1 MKEHITILAALHIA
15 YNILG
20 IFVGVIIMV
29 LVLGSGL
36 VSGDPD
42 AIAILTPIAIIG
54 SLFFF
59 VISLPGLI
67 GGIGLLKRKPWGRIL
82 ALVVGCINL
91 LNVPVGTALGVYTI
105 WVLTSEEVVTV
116 FAPDDKRENIPYQ

>member
-20 IFVGVIIMV
+20 LFVGIIIMV

-36 VSGDPD
+36 ISGDPD

-54 SLFFF
+54 SMFFF

-67 GGIGLLKRKPWGRIL
+67 GGIALFKRKPWGRIL
-82 ALVVGCINL
+82 TLIVGCINL
-91 LNVPVGTALGVYTI
+91 LNVPLGTALGIYTI
-105 WVLTSEEVVTV
+105 WVLTNDEIVTV
-116 FAPDDKRENIPYQ
+116 FSYDDNRENIPYE